1 MRRPGVIVAG
11 GGVIMLCALPPWS
24 LRMETQT
31 SLIVWLSGLHPP
43 TPTPTHQHPSN
54 LDEWK
59 ARPVHKAP
67 KVGFL
72 SCSSARLPT
81 YFTINP
87 THRCHPADCTSTPRW
102 HKLMDLYSDY
112 KLILILFGFY
122 RSNRMCVRNVLQMYA
137 GVICSGD
144 TPSICIEPFLIGY
157 WATFTSTSPLW
168 WSWSSSI

>member
-1 MRRPGVIVAG
+1 MWLLKKKKSPVVRRPGVIVAG

-43 TPTPTHQHPSN
+43 TPTPTHQHPPN
-54 LDEWK
+54 LYEWK
-59 ARPVHKAP
+59 ARPVRKAP

-87 THRCHPADCTSTPRW
+87 THGCHPADCTSASRW
-102 HKLMDLYSDY
+102 HKFVDIYSDY
-112 KLILILFGFY
+112 ILIILFRF
-122 RSNRMCVRNVLQMYA
+122 NKICVRNVLQMCA

-144 TPSICIEPFLIGY
+144 TPSVCIEPFLIV
-157 WATFTSTSPLW
+157 WRPLM
-168 WSWSSSI
+168 II